1 MRERFERVERGE
13 RSGKEVVRQVEMER
27 LEVVVMS

>member
-1 MRERFERVERGE
+1 MKDHLERGG
-13 RSGKEVVRQVEMER
+13 RSGGEVVRQVETER